1 MILGITA
8 TALTFIALL
17 LSVVAYYMYDR
28 RGEHALLIFAR
39 SAFYTAGILIVL
51 QAILL
56 MYGILTHHF
65 EWSYVFSYSSRDL
78 NLFYLISTFWAG
90 QEGTF
95 LLWLVYGFLYGLW
108 IIRLRKEEEP
118 MVMSFFN
125 LILAFIAVILIKK
138 NPFTYV
144 WEINPINF
152 QLGVIPPDGAGLNP
166 LLQDPWMV
174 IHPPILFAGYSA
186 TMLPF
191 SFAMAA
197 LIKRNYDNWVKPAFP
212 FVVFTGM
219 VLGAGIILGG
229 YWAYTTL
236 GWGGYWGWDPVENSS
251 LVPWLFSLALIHG
264 LIIQRKQGGMKKTN
278 ILLALLTFIFVLWG
292 SLLTRSGILTDFSVH
307 SFGESEI
314 SSYLVAF
321 VALFGVM
328 ALLAY
333 LFRINEVKY
342 QPVHTD
348 LATRESFLNLGMLV
362 LILMGIFT
370 FVGTSWPLFSGI
382 FKDKAES
389 FATEY
394 YNYMAGP
401 GAVLMALLIAI
412 SPLMRWKTTSWDK
425 LRSATIHSIISLLF
439 GMVYFLLGVK
449 QPIPLIIMVLSTF
462 LILING
468 QIVFRLWK
476 KKNFSFGGYLVHTG
490 VGLMFIGIIT
500 SSVYDQSIKS
510 TFPKD
515 TPKKVFGYQIT
526 YKGRTPAP
534 DGKDRVLL
542 EIDGKPT
549 LAKFYWS
556 DYSQA
561 WMVGPAV
568 ENKWIRDLYI
578 SPIQIIPPEESMKS
592 GQQVNLIKGE
602 KTPFNDYFL
611 LFKAYDMNAHQMGG
625 DEILL
630 KAIVEIYNQEGKLVG
645 EIRPGIHIKGN
656 DREAQAATFV
666 DGKSKVF
673 LSGVNVE
680 KHSITLNI
688 SKNNTDNPLIGKEV
702 LAAEISIKPF
712 INLLWLGTVIMIIG
726 FLFSLYYRFHER
738 SH

>member
-8 TALTFIALL
+8 TALTFIALM
-17 LSVVAYYMYDR
+17 LSVVAYFLYDR
-28 RGEHALLIFAR
+28 RGEQPLLSFAR
-39 SAFYTAGILIVL
+39 TAFFSAGVLIVF
-51 QAILL
+51 QVVLL

-65 EWSYVFSYSSRDL
+65 EWNYVFSYSSRDL
-78 NLFYLISTFWAG
+78 SLFYLISTFWAG

-95 LLWLVYGFLYGLW
+95 LLWLLFGFVYGMW
-108 IIRLRKEEEP
+108 IIHLRKEEEP

-125 LILAFIAVILIKK
+125 LILAFIALILVRM

-144 WEINPINF
+144 WEINPASF
-152 QLGVIPPDGAGLNP
+152 PVGVTPADGAGLNP

-174 IHPPILFAGYSA
+174 IHPPMLFAGYSA

-219 VLGAGIILGG
+219 LLGAGIILGG

-251 LVPWLFSLALIHG
+251 LVPWLMSLALIHG
-264 LIIQRKQGGMKKTN
+264 LIIQRRQGGMKKTN
-278 ILLALLTFIFVLWG
+278 ILLALVSFIFVLWG
-292 SLLTRSGILTDFSVH
+292 SLLTRSGVLTDFSVH

-314 SSYLVAF
+314 SSYLIGF
-321 VALFGVM
+321 VALFGAM
-328 ALLAY
+328 ALLAF

-362 LILMGIFT
+362 LILMALFT
-370 FVGTSWPLFSGI
+370 FVGTSWPLFSGL
-382 FKDKAES
+382 FKEKAES

-401 GAVLMALLIAI
+401 GAVLMALLIAL

-425 LRSATIHSIISLLF
+425 LRSVILHGIISLLL
-439 GMVYFLLGVK
+439 GIVYFLLGVK
-449 QPIPLIIMVLSTF
+449 QAIPLMIMILSTF

-468 QIVFRLWK
+468 QIVIRMWR
-476 KKNFSFGGYLVHTG
+476 KKNYSFGGYLVHTG
-490 VGLMFIGIIT
+490 VGLMFIGIVT
-500 SSVYDQSIKS
+500 SSVYDHSVKL
-510 TFPKD
+510 TLPKD
-515 TPKKVFGYQIT
+515 TPKEVFGYQIV
-526 YKGRTPAP
+526 YKGRIPAP

-542 EIDGKPT
+542 EVDGNKT

-561 WMVGPAV
+561 WMVGPSV

-578 SPIQIIPPEESMKS
+578 SPIQIISPEESMTS
-592 GQQVNLIKGE
+592 GHKVDLKKGE
-602 KTPFNDYFL
+602 KTKFHNFQL
-611 LFKAYDMNAHQMGG
+611 LFTAYDMNAHQMSG
-625 DEILL
+625 DEIIL
-630 KAIVEIYNQEGKLVG
+630 KAVVEVYDENGKLTG

-656 DREAQAATFV
+656 TRQPKPAVFV
-666 DGKSKVF
+666 DKQTKVF
-673 LSGVNVE
+673 LAGVNVE
-680 KHSITLNI
+680 QQTI
-688 SKNNTDNPLIGKEV
+688 SLMFSEKNESPDAGKEI
-702 LAAEISIKPF
+702 LAAEVSIKPF
-712 INLLWLGTVIMIIG
+712 INLLWLGTIIMLIG
-726 FLFSLYYRFHER
+726 FLFSLFYRFKER
-738 SH
+738 RN

>member
-8 TALTFIALL
+8 TALTFVALM
-17 LSVVAYYMYDR
+17 LSVVAYYLYDR
-28 RGEHALLIFAR
+28 RGEQALLTFAR
-39 SAFYTAGILIVL
+39 TAFYSAGVL
-51 QAILL
+51 VIFQVVLL
-56 MYGILTHHF
+56 LYGILTHHF

-78 NLFYLISTFWAG
+78 SLFYLISTFWAG

-95 LLWLVYGFLYGLW
+95 LLWLLFGVVYGLW
-108 IIRLRKEEEP
+108 IIRFQKEEEP

-138 NPFTYV
+138 NPFTYI
-144 WEINPINF
+144 WEINPVSF
-152 QLGVIPPDGAGLNP
+152 PVGVVPPDGAGLNP

-174 IHPPILFAGYSA
+174 IHPPVLFSGYAA

-191 SFAMAA
+191 AFAMSA
-197 LIKRNYDNWVKPAFP
+197 LIKRNYDNWVKPALP
-212 FVVFTGM
+212 FVVFTGLT
-219 VLGAGIILGG
+219 LGAGIILGG

-264 LIIQRKQGGMKKTN
+264 LIIQRRQGGMKKTN
-278 ILLALLTFIFVLWG
+278 ILLALLTFVFVLWG
-292 SLLTRSGILTDFSVH
+292 SFLTRSGILTDFSVH

-314 SSYLVAF
+314 SSYLIAF
-321 VALFGVM
+321 VAFFGAM
-328 ALLAY
+328 AFLAF

-362 LILMGIFT
+362 LILMAIFT
-370 FVGTSWPLFSGI
+370 FVGTSWPLFSSL

-389 FATEY
+389 FAIEY

-401 GAVLMALLIAI
+401 GAVLMALLIAL

-425 LRSATIHSIISLLF
+425 LRSVILHGITSILF
-439 GMVYFLLGVK
+439 GVIYFLLGVK
-449 QPIPLIIMVLSTF
+449 QAIPLLIMILSTF

-468 QIVFRLWK
+468 QIVIRLWR
-476 KKNFSFGGYLVHTG
+476 KKNYSFGGYLVHTG
-490 VGLMFIGIIT
+490 VGLMFIGIIA
-500 SSVYDQSIKS
+500 SSGYDQSVKL

-515 TPKKVFGYQIT
+515 TPKEVYGYQIV
-526 YKGRTPAP
+526 YKGRIPAP
-534 DGKDRVLL
+534 DGKDRVVL
-542 EIDGKPT
+542 EVDGNQT
-549 LAKFYWS
+549 MAKFYWS

-561 WMVGPAV
+561 WMVGPSV

-578 SPIQIIPPEESMKS
+578 SPIQIIPPEETMNS
-592 GQQVNLIKGE
+592 GHQVNLVKGE
-602 KTPFNDYFL
+602 KTAYHDYQL

-630 KAIVEIYNQEGKLVG
+630 KAIVEVYDKEGKLVG

-656 DREAQAATFV
+656 DREPQPATFV
-666 DGKSKVF
+666 DGQAKVY
-673 LSGVNVE
+673 LNGVNVE
-680 KHSITLNI
+680 KRSIAI
-688 SKNNTDNPLIGKEV
+688 AIAEKGENPAAGKEI
-702 LAAEISIKPF
+702 LAAEVSVKPF
-712 INLLWLGTVIMIIG
+712 INLLWLGTIIMISG
-726 FLFSLYYRFHER
+726 FLVSLRYRFKEKR
-738 SH
+738 A